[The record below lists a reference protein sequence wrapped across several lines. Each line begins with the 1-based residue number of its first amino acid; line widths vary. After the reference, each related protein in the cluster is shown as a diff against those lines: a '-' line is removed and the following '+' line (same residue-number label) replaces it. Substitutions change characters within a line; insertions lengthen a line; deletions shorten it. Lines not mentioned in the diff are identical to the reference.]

1 MANTH
6 PDAYPNLIG
15 KTNASSNEFSIRE
28 FLQKYLYLFPWL
40 LVSAGIALSISY
52 TRLRYINPVYSASGK
67 VLIKTDRPGGSVAGD
82 KLGDVLTTS
91 VNTKLMDDQI
101 ELIRS
106 TALARL
112 VSRSADLQH
121 AYYYKGNLRNRLIH
135 NPASPIRLA
144 IVALKDSSVGF
155 SMEVQVID
163 NRSFTINGNN
173 SPILFG
179 ANFVNAQGTF
189 RLEKQTSE
197 FGSNK
202 EFICVWTPELDLA
215 RGLASGI
222 QVGVAT
228 KGGNVLNF
236 VFHSEH
242 PKVAQDVVNGFLSA
256 YQEYSLKDKREGAV
270 SALDF
275 IDGQLSSAKNDL
287 SDIEL
292 RLQGFREANKVVALS
307 EQASGYFGNLQES
320 GKQIED
326 QAIKIKM
333 VDFMINY
340 VKDQKN
346 NGKSIPLIAG
356 ISEGAVAT
364 LVAEY
369 NKIQLQ
375 KEISLQT
382 IPKENPII
390 RDYDLSLS
398 KIRNEILL
406 SLTQIREGYVSIQ
419 RSLEQAE
426 LQANTELRNMP
437 GKERELLDITRQQKV
452 MEELYA
458 TLLQKKVQTSIS
470 TASTLSNIQV
480 LEPGYSNGM
489 PVSPHPRSFY
499 MTALLIGLAI
509 PIGFALLL
517 EFFNDKVRTKRDI
530 EVATAAPMLG
540 EIGHSDA
547 KDTLIVSTRD
557 RKFTAEQFRIIRTNL
572 QYVLKETNKSNIILV
587 TSSMSGE
594 GKSFIATNMAAV
606 MAISGKK
613 TLLVEFDIRKPK
625 LMSGLGL
632 NVHEKTGLTHYLIGK
647 SSVDEIIQPVRGIEN
662 LYIIPCGPVPPNP
675 AELILTD
682 RLKMMFDQLKQ
693 QFDVIIVDSAP
704 VGMVSDGY
712 VLANYADATLFVVRH
727 NYTFKKQLALVDT
740 IYTEKK
746 LPQMSLVINDVK
758 AQLGYGSYQGYV
770 NYGYAG
776 YGYGYRND
784 LEQYF
789 ETDKPRRFR
798 WLSRLFGK

>member
-1 MANTH
+1 MTNLH
-6 PDAYPNLIG
+6 PDAYPNLTA
-15 KTNASSNEFSIRE
+15 KANSSSNEFSIRE

-40 LVSAGIALSISY
+40 LVCAGIALSIAY

-67 VLIKTDRPGGSVAGD
+67 VLIKTERPGGSVAGD
-82 KLGDVLTTS
+82 KLGDVLSTS
-91 VNTKLMDDQI
+91 VNSKLMDDQI
-101 ELIRS
+101 ELIKS

-112 VSRSADLQH
+112 VAKNADLQYT
-121 AYYYKGNLRNRLIH
+121 YYYKGNLRNRLIH
-135 NPASPIRLA
+135 NPASPVRLE
-144 IVALKDSSVGF
+144 ILSLKDSSVGF
-155 SMEVQVID
+155 SMEVQVVD
-163 NRSFTINGNN
+163 NRSFLINGNN

-179 ANFVNAQGTF
+179 ANFENAIGVF
-189 RLEKQTSE
+189 RLEKKIAA
-197 FGSNK
+197 FGTNK
-202 EFICVWTPELDLA
+202 EFICRWTPELDLA
-215 RGLASGI
+215 RGLGGGI

-236 VFHSEH
+236 VYHSEH
-242 PKVAQDVVNGFLSA
+242 PNVAQDVVNGFLSA

-275 IDGQLSSAKNDL
+275 IDAQLVSAKKDL

-292 RLQGFREANKVVALS
+292 RLQVFREANKVVALT
-307 EQASGYFGNLQES
+307 EQASGYFGSVQES
-320 GKQIED
+320 TKQIED
-326 QAIKIKM
+326 QAIKIKLI
-333 VDFMINY
+333 DFMINY

-356 ISEGAVAT
+356 ISEGAIAT

-369 NKIQLQ
+369 NKIQIQ

-406 SLTQIREGYVSIQ
+406 SLIQIREGYVSIQ
-419 RSLEQAE
+419 KSLELAE
-426 LQANTELRNMP
+426 LQANTELKNMP

-489 PVSPHPRSFY
+489 PVSPQPKSFY

-509 PIGFALLL
+509 PIAFALLL

-530 EVATAAPMLG
+530 EMVTTAPMLG

-547 KDTLIVSTRD
+547 RDTLIVSTRD

-572 QYVLKETNKSNIILV
+572 QYVLKPTNNSNIILV

-632 NVHEKTGLTHYLIGK
+632 NRSEKSGLTHYLIGN
-647 SSVDEIIQPVRGIEN
+647 SGVEEIIQPVNGVEN

-682 RLKMMFDQLKQ
+682 RLKMLFDQLRQ

-712 VLANYADATLFVVRH
+712 ILANYADATLFVIRH
-727 NYTFKKQLALVDT
+727 NYTFKKQLALVDS

-746 LPQMSLVINDVK
+746 LPQMSIVVNDVK

>member
-1 MANTH
+1 MPNSN
-6 PDAYPNLIG
+6 PDSYLNLVG
-15 KTNASSNEFSIRE
+15 KQTTASNEFSIRE
-28 FLQKYLYLFPWL
+28 FLQKYFYLFPWL
-40 LVSAGIALSISY
+40 LVSAGIALSIAY
-52 TRLRYINPVYSASGK
+52 TRLRYINPIYSASGK

-82 KLGDVLTTS
+82 KLGDVITTS

-112 VSRSADLQH
+112 VARTADLQQS
-121 AYYYKGNLRNRLIH
+121 YYYKGNLRNRLIH
-135 NPASPIRLA
+135 NPASPIKLEILSLR
-144 IVALKDSSVGF
+144 DSSVGF
-155 SMEVQVID
+155 SMEVQVVD
-163 NRSFTINGNN
+163 DRSFTINGNN

-179 ANFVNAQGTF
+179 SNFENAIGSF
-189 RLEKQTSE
+189 RLVKQVLS
-197 FGSNK
+197 FGNNK
-202 EFICVWTPELDLA
+202 EFICGWTPELDLA
-215 RGLASGI
+215 RALAGGI

-236 VFHSEH
+236 VYHSEH
-242 PKVAQDVVNGFLSA
+242 PKVAQDVVNGFLGA

-275 IDGQLSSAKNDL
+275 IETQLASAKTDL
-287 SDIEL
+287 GSVEL
-292 RLQGFREANKVVALS
+292 KLQSFKESNKAIALS
-307 EQASGYFGNLQES
+307 EQASGYFGSLQAS
-320 GKQIED
+320 GKQIEE
-326 QAIKIKM
+326 QSIKIKM

-346 NGKSIPLIAG
+346 NGKSIPLVAG

-364 LVAEY
+364 LVSEY
-369 NKIQLQ
+369 NKIQIQ
-375 KEISLQT
+375 REISLQT
-382 IPKENPII
+382 IPRENPII

-398 KIRNEILL
+398 KIRTEILL
-406 SLTQIREGYVSIQ
+406 SLTQMRESFSSVQ
-419 RSLEQAE
+419 KSLEEAE
-426 LQANTELRNMP
+426 LQSNTALRTMP

-458 TLLQKKVQTSIS
+458 TLLQKKIQTSIS

-489 PVSPHPRSFY
+489 PISPHPKSFY

-509 PIGFALLL
+509 PIGFAFLL
-517 EFFNDKVRTKRDI
+517 EFLNDKVRTKRDI
-530 EVATAAPMLG
+530 ELATAAPMLG

-547 KDTLIVSTRD
+547 KDTLIISTRD

-572 QYVLKETNKSNIILV
+572 QYVLNERSKSNVILV

-625 LMSGLGL
+625 LMTGLGL
-632 NVHEKTGLTHYLIGK
+632 SAKDQKGLTHYLIGK
-647 SSVDEIIQPVRGIEN
+647 AEVEDIVQTVQGFDN

-675 AELILTD
+675 AELILTE
-682 RLKMMFDQLKQ
+682 RLKSMFDQLKQ
-693 QFDVIIVDSAP
+693 EYDIIIVDSAP

-712 VLANYADATLFVVRH
+712 VLANYADATLYVVRH
-727 NYTFKKQLALVDT
+727 NYTFKKQLALVETVYAD
-740 IYTEKK
+740 KK
-746 LPQMSLVINDVK
+746 LPHMSLVVNDVK

>member
-6 PDAYPNLIG
+6 PYAYTNLIG
-15 KTNASSNEFSIRE
+15 KTTTSSNDFSIRE
-28 FLQKYLYLFPWL
+28 FLQKNLYLLPWL
-40 LVSAGIALSISY
+40 LVTAGIALSIAY

-67 VLIKTDRPGGSVAGD
+67 VLIKTERPGGSVASD

-101 ELIRS
+101 ELIKS

-112 VSRSADLQH
+112 VARSADLQH

-135 NPASPIRLA
+135 NPASPVRLQ
-144 IVALKDSSVGF
+144 IISLKDSSVGF

-179 ANFVNAQGTF
+179 NNFVNAFGTF
-189 RLEKQTSE
+189 RIEKQIAE
-197 FGSNK
+197 FNNYK
-202 EFICVWTPELDLA
+202 EFICVWRPELDLA
-215 RGLASGI
+215 RGLAGGI
-222 QVGVAT
+222 QVGVVT

-236 VFHSEH
+236 VYHSEN
-242 PKVAQDVVNGFLSA
+242 PNVAQDVVNGFLSA

-275 IDGQLSSAKNDL
+275 IDAQLTSAKTDL

-292 RLQGFREANKVVALS
+292 RLQGFREANKVVELS
-307 EQASGYFGNLQES
+307 EQATGYFGDLQES

-333 VDFMINY
+333 VDFMISY

-346 NGKSIPLIAG
+346 SGKSIPLVAG
-356 ISEGAVAT
+356 IGEGAVAT
-364 LVAEY
+364 LVSEY

-382 IPKENPII
+382 IPRENPII

-398 KIRNEILL
+398 KIRNEVLI
-406 SLTQIREGYVSIQ
+406 SLTQLRDGYSSMQ
-419 RSLEQAE
+419 KSLEQAE
-426 LQANTELRNMP
+426 VQANAELRNMP
-437 GKERELLDITRQQKV
+437 GKERQLLDITRQQKV

-480 LEPGYSNGM
+480 LEPGFSNGQ
-489 PVSPHPRSFY
+489 PISPQPKSFY

-509 PIGFALLL
+509 PIGIALLL
-517 EFFNDKVRTKRDI
+517 EFFNDKVRAKRDI
-530 EVATAAPMLG
+530 EMATSAPMLG

-557 RKFTAEQFRIIRTNL
+557 RKFTSEQFRIIRTNL
-572 QYVLKETNKSNIILV
+572 QYVLNEDNKSNIILV

-632 NVHEKTGLTHYLIGK
+632 SVGEKTGLTHYLIGK
-647 SSVDEIIQPVRGIEN
+647 ANVEEIIQPVKGVEN

-682 RLKMMFDQLKQ
+682 RLKMMFDQLKDQ
-693 QFDVIIVDSAP
+693 YDVIIVDSAP

-727 NYTFKKQLALVDT
+727 NYTFKKQLALVDS

-746 LPQMSLVINDVK
+746 LPHMSLVINDVK
-758 AQLGYGSYQGYV
+758 AHLGYGSYQGYV

-789 ETDKPRRFR
+789 ETEKPKRFR
-798 WLSRLFGK
+798 WLLHLFGK

>member
-1 MANTH
+1 
-6 PDAYPNLIG
+6 
-15 KTNASSNEFSIRE
+15 
-28 FLQKYLYLFPWL
+28 
-40 LVSAGIALSISY
+40 
-52 TRLRYINPVYSASGK
+52 
-67 VLIKTDRPGGSVAGD
+67 
-82 KLGDVLTTS
+82 
-91 VNTKLMDDQI
+91 
-101 ELIRS
+101 
-106 TALARL
+106 
-112 VSRSADLQH
+112 
-121 AYYYKGNLRNRLIH
+121 
-135 NPASPIRLA
+135 
-144 IVALKDSSVGF
+144 
-155 SMEVQVID
+155 
-163 NRSFTINGNN
+163 
-173 SPILFG
+173 
-179 ANFVNAQGTF
+179 
-189 RLEKQTSE
+189 
-197 FGSNK
+197 
-202 EFICVWTPELDLA
+202 
-215 RGLASGI
+215 
-222 QVGVAT
+222 
-228 KGGNVLNF
+228 
-236 VFHSEH
+236 
-242 PKVAQDVVNGFLSA
+242 VNGFLSA

-275 IDGQLSSAKNDL
+275 IDAQLSSAKTDL

-292 RLQGFREANKVVALS
+292 RLQGFRETNKVVELS
-307 EQASGYFGNLQES
+307 EQATGYFGNLQES

-333 VDFMINY
+333 VDFMISY

-346 NGKSIPLIAG
+346 SGKSIPLVAG
-356 ISEGAVAT
+356 IGEGDVAT
-364 LVAEY
+364 LVSEY

-382 IPKENPII
+382 IPRENPII

-398 KIRNEILL
+398 KIRNEVLI
-406 SLTQIREGYVSIQ
+406 SLTQLRDGYSSMQ
-419 RSLEQAE
+419 KSLEKAE
-426 LQANTELRNMP
+426 VQANAELRNMP
-437 GKERELLDITRQQKV
+437 GKERQLLDITRQQKV

-480 LEPGYSNGM
+480 LEPGFSNGQ
-489 PVSPHPRSFY
+489 PISPQPKSFY

-509 PIGFALLL
+509 PIGIALLL

-530 EVATAAPMLG
+530 EIGTTAPMLG

-572 QYVLKETNKSNIILV
+572 QYVLNENSRSNIILV

-632 NVHEKTGLTHYLIGK
+632 NVNEKTGLTHYLIGK
-647 SSVDEIIQPVRGIEN
+647 SNVEEIIQPVRGVEN
-662 LYIIPCGPVPPNP
+662 LYIVPCGPVPPNP

-682 RLKMMFDQLKQ
+682 RLKIMFDQLKEH
-693 QFDVIIVDSAP
+693 FDVIIVDSAP

-727 NYTFKKQLALVDT
+727 NYTFKKQLALIDS
-740 IYTEKK
+740 IYIEKK
-746 LPQMSLVINDVK
+746 LPNMSLVINDVK